1 MEILQ
6 NLAMFMIFG
15 SPFVFIAGLI
25 VTAVNKTNK
34 KNRIVFGSWFGYR
47 LYNWFRNLLKYAK
60 FTRISLIFSVN
71 LNFRIKP
78 IIHLV

>member
-1 MEILQ
+1 MGFGYWFLGSGIKKMKNLENIEILQ

-47 LYNWFRNLLKYAK
+47 LYNWF
-60 FTRISLIFSVN
+60 
-71 LNFRIKP
+71 
-78 IIHLV
+78 

>member
-1 MEILQ
+1 MGFGYWFLGSGIKKMKNLENIEILQ

-34 KNRIVFGSWFGYR
+34 KIGLYMVLGSVIVFIIGFG
-47 LYNWFRNLLKYAK
+47 
-60 FTRISLIFSVN
+60 IC
-71 LNFRIKP
+71 LNT
-78 IIHLV
+78 LN